1 MHYLKSSIW
10 RALLAAL
17 VIAMVTPM
25 VTQAQ
30 APATEYGMVR
40 WPGGDMYSEPSFS
53 STSIGSVS
61 RGEKVEFLARDGI
74 WWKVRYQGKEGWMN
88 RILIEKL
95 DNPATPATAAAPP
108 PAPVA
113 TPNAQVA
120 AVPAKPAAPPAN
132 TASTTGTPAAPAPS
146 TPSLFSALQA
156 LVAPA
161 PEPPP
166 ITNRGHAVV
175 FGISQYAPNTGIR
188 DLKGVPRD
196 MDSAVAMAQLMGISQ
211 DRVSIYRDRQVTKA
225 AMSAVLVQL
234 AKDIKPDEPVLIYYS
249 GHGGRTADPAVP
261 GRCLEGLITYDYA
274 LFNSG
279 EMAELLR
286 PLAKITDSLFVFFDS
301 CHSGGLT
308 ATRAVGGQ
316 QRFTP
321 KFVARA
327 DASNCAEVA
336 NLLRTPPEGSRAV
349 GNKYI
354 YAAAARSNE
363 VSLDDEQNGGLA
375 TSSFLRCMATG
386 RGRTQTVDEI
396 RACAQDGINLALAGN
411 SQFRPHNITIT
422 GDLSYRPVRANLS
435 AAFKEQLLNSA
446 VQGTLANRPAA
457 AKSAYL
463 SNALSMQG
471 WPQVYNPQQAFDA
484 IAERSD
490 KTLPLLVEAPS
501 ILKIDRESLQMMVRA
516 PADGYVYVFQAT
528 GDGKNAVMLFP
539 NTSDRNNQVSNGQ
552 TLVLPRPSWPLV
564 AGGPEGDNRLMV
576 IFSRNQRDI
585 GQLVGQE
592 AGPFLD
598 LAVSPIGMQAL
609 ALAISRSAHAEETE
623 CLSTNVN
630 NPSYCTAGFSA
641 TLKTIRETR

>member
-1 MHYLKSSIW
+1 MQYLKSSTW
-10 RALLAAL
+10 RGLLAAL
-17 VIAMVTPM
+17 VITVAVP
-25 VTQAQ
+25 VLTQAQ
-30 APATEYGMVR
+30 APAKEYGTVR
-40 WPGGDMYSEPSFS
+40 WPGGDMYSEASFS
-53 STSIGSVS
+53 STSLGSVS

-88 RILIEKL
+88 RIVIEKT
-95 DNPATPATAAAPP
+95 DNPAPTPPPAVAAPAATPA

-113 TPNAQVA
+113 PQVA
-120 AVPAKPAAPPAN
+120 AA
-132 TASTTGTPAAPAPS
+132 PAAPAPS
-146 TPSLFSALQA
+146 SPNFLSALQA
-156 LVAPA
+156 LIAPA
-161 PEPPP
+161 PEAPPL
-166 ITNRGHAVV
+166 TNTGHAVV

-225 AMSAVLVQL
+225 AMSATLAQL

-249 GHGGRTADPAVP
+249 GHGGRTADPAKP
-261 GRCLEGLITYDYA
+261 GSCLEGLITYDQA
-274 LFNSG
+274 LFSSS

-286 PLAKITDSLFVFFDS
+286 PLSRITDNLFVFFDA

-327 DASNCAEVA
+327 DGSNCAEVA
-336 NLLRTPPEGSRAV
+336 NMLRTPPGGTRAV

-354 YAAAARSNE
+354 YAAAARFNE
-363 VSLDDEQNGGLA
+363 VSLDDEQSGGLA

-386 RGRTQTVDEI
+386 RGRSQTVDEL
-396 RACAQDGINLALAGN
+396 RACAQEGINLALAGN
-411 SQFRPHNITIT
+411 TQFKPHNMTIT
-422 GDLSYRPVRANLS
+422 GDLSYRPVKGDLS
-435 AAFKEQLLNSA
+435 AAFKEQLLSSA
-446 VQGTLANRPAA
+446 AQGTLANRPAA

-463 SNALSMQG
+463 SSALTTQG

-484 IAERSD
+484 IAERTD
-490 KTLPLLVEAPS
+490 KALPLVVETPS
-501 ILKIDRESLQMMVRA
+501 TLKIDKENLQMKVQA
-516 PADGYVYVFQAT
+516 PADGYIYVFQAT

-539 NTSDRNNQVSNGQ
+539 NTSDRDNRVSTGQ
-552 TLVLPRPSWPLV
+552 SLNLPRPSWPLV

-576 IFSRNQRDI
+576 VFSRNQRDI

-609 ALAISRSAHAEETE
+609 ALAVSRSAHAEEADCMT
-623 CLSTNVN
+623 SGNAGN
-630 NPSYCTAGFSA
+630 RPAYCTAGFSA
-641 TLKTIRETR
+641 TVKTIRETR

>member
-1 MHYLKSSIW
+1 MHYLESSAW
-10 RALLAAL
+10 RCLLAAL
-17 VIAMVTPM
+17 VIAMAVP
-25 VTQAQ
+25 VLTQAQ
-30 APATEYGMVR
+30 APATEYGLVR
-40 WPGGDMYSEPSFS
+40 WPGGDMYSEASFS
-53 STSIGSVS
+53 SRSLGPVS

-88 RILIEKL
+88 RIVIEKI
-95 DNPATPATAAAPP
+95 DNPAAPSAATAAVTTAP
-108 PAPVA
+108 A
-113 TPNAQVA
+113 
-120 AVPAKPAAPPAN
+120 
-132 TASTTGTPAAPAPS
+132 AAPAPAPAPAAATAPAQS
-146 TPSLFSALQA
+146 APSLFSALQA

-161 PEPPP
+161 PEAPPL
-166 ITNRGHAVV
+166 TNTGHAVV
-175 FGISQYAPNTGIR
+175 FGISQYAPNTGISA
-188 DLKGVPRD
+188 LKGVPRD

-225 AMSAVLVQL
+225 AMSATLAQL
-234 AKDIKPDEPVLIYYS
+234 AKDIKPDEPVLVYYS
-249 GHGGRTADPAVP
+249 GHGGRTADPSKP
-261 GRCLEGLITYDYA
+261 GSCLEGLITYDQA
-274 LFNSG
+274 LFSSN

-286 PLAKITDSLFVFFDS
+286 PLARITDNLFVFFDA

-336 NLLRTPPEGSRAV
+336 NMLRTPPGGSRAV

-354 YAAAARSNE
+354 YAAAARFNE

-386 RGRTQTVDEI
+386 RGRSQTVDEL
-396 RACAQDGINLALAGN
+396 RACAQEGINMALAGN
-411 SQFRPHNITIT
+411 AQFKPHNMTIT
-422 GDLSYRPVRANLS
+422 GDLSYRPVRADLS
-435 AAFKEQLLNSA
+435 AAFKEQLLSSA
-446 VQGTLANRPAA
+446 AQGTLANRPAG

-463 SNALSMQG
+463 SSALTTQG

-490 KTLPLLVEAPS
+490 KALPLPVEAPS
-501 ILKIDRESLQMMVRA
+501 TLKIDRENLQIKVQA
-516 PADGYVYVFQAT
+516 PADGYIYVFQAT

-539 NTSDRNNQVSNGQ
+539 NTSDRDNRVSTGQ
-552 TLVLPRPSWPLV
+552 SLNLPRPSWPLV

-609 ALAISRSAHAEETE
+609 ALAVSRSAHAEEAD
-623 CLSTNVN
+623 CLSTGNR
-630 NPSYCTAGFSA
+630 PAYCTAGFSA
-641 TLKTIRETR
+641 TVKTIRETR

>member
-1 MHYLKSSIW
+1 MQYLKSFTLRS
-10 RALLAAL
+10 LLAAF
-17 VIAMVTPM
+17 VMAMSVPMIA
-25 VTQAQ
+25 QAQ
-30 APATEYGMVR
+30 APTAEYGMVR
-40 WPGGDMYSEPSFS
+40 WPGGDMYSEASFS
-53 STSIGSVS
+53 SSSLGSVP

-88 RILIEKL
+88 RIVIEKI
-95 DNPATPATAAAPP
+95 DNPAPPAAATPAAT

-113 TPNAQVA
+113 AQVA
-120 AVPAKPAAPPAN
+120 AA
-132 TASTTGTPAAPAPS
+132 PAAPAAAAAPTQS
-146 TPSLFSALQA
+146 APNFFSALQA

-161 PEPPP
+161 PEAAPLKN
-166 ITNRGHAVV
+166 TGHAVV

-225 AMSAVLVQL
+225 AMSATLAQL

-249 GHGGRTADPAVP
+249 GHGGRTADPAKP
-261 GRCLEGLITYDYA
+261 GSCLEGLITYDQA
-274 LFNSG
+274 LFSSS

-286 PLAKITDSLFVFFDS
+286 PLSRITDNLFVFFDA

-327 DASNCAEVA
+327 DGSNCAEVA
-336 NLLRTPPEGSRAV
+336 NMLRTPPGGTRAV

-354 YAAAARSNE
+354 YAAAARFNE

-386 RGRTQTVDEI
+386 RGRSQTVDEL
-396 RACAQDGINLALAGN
+396 RACAQEGINLALAGN
-411 SQFRPHNITIT
+411 TQFKPHNMTIT
-422 GDLSYRPVRANLS
+422 GDLSYRPVRADLS
-435 AAFKEQLLNSA
+435 AAFKEQLLSSA
-446 VQGTLANRPAA
+446 AQGTLANRPAA

-463 SNALSMQG
+463 SSALTTQG

-484 IAERSD
+484 IAERTD
-490 KTLPLLVEAPS
+490 KSLPLLVETPS
-501 ILKIDRESLQMMVRA
+501 TLKIDKENLQMKVQA

-539 NTSDRNNQVSNGQ
+539 NTGDRDNRVKSGQ
-552 TLVLPRPSWPLV
+552 ALTLPRPSWPLV

-576 IFSRNQRDI
+576 IFSKNQRDI

-609 ALAISRSAHAEETE
+609 ALAVSRSAHAEEADCT
-623 CLSTNVN
+623 SAGNR
-630 NPSYCTAGFSA
+630 PAYCSAGFSA
-641 TLKTIRETR
+641 TVKTIRETR

>member
-1 MHYLKSSIW
+1 
-10 RALLAAL
+10 
-17 VIAMVTPM
+17 
-25 VTQAQ
+25 
-30 APATEYGMVR
+30 
-40 WPGGDMYSEPSFS
+40 MYSEASFS
-53 STSIGSVS
+53 STSLGSVS

-88 RILIEKL
+88 RIVIEKI
-95 DNPATPATAAAPP
+95 DNPAPPPPPATTAAVSAATPA

-113 TPNAQVA
+113 AQVSA
-120 AVPAKPAAPPAN
+120 APAAPSP
-132 TASTTGTPAAPAPS
+132 SAPNF
-146 TPSLFSALQA
+146 LSALQA
-156 LVAPA
+156 LIAPA
-161 PEPPP
+161 PEAPPL
-166 ITNRGHAVV
+166 TNTGHAVV

-225 AMSAVLVQL
+225 AMSATLAQL

-249 GHGGRTADPAVP
+249 GHGGRTADPAKP
-261 GRCLEGLITYDYA
+261 GSCLEGLITYDQA
-274 LFNSG
+274 LFSSA

-286 PLAKITDSLFVFFDS
+286 PLSRITDNLFVFFDA

-327 DASNCAEVA
+327 DGSNCAEVA
-336 NLLRTPPEGSRAV
+336 NMLRTPPGGTRAV

-354 YAAAARSNE
+354 YAAAARFNE
-363 VSLDDEQNGGLA
+363 VSLDDEQSGGLA

-386 RGRTQTVDEI
+386 RGRSQTVDEL
-396 RACAQDGINLALAGN
+396 RACAQEGINLALAGN
-411 SQFRPHNITIT
+411 TQFKPHNMTIT
-422 GDLSYRPVRANLS
+422 GDLSYRPVKGDLS
-435 AAFKEQLLNSA
+435 AAFKEQLLSSA
-446 VQGTLANRPAA
+446 AQGTLANRPAA

-463 SNALSMQG
+463 SSALTTQG

-490 KTLPLLVEAPS
+490 KALPLLVEAPS
-501 ILKIDRESLQMMVRA
+501 TLKIDRENLQMKVQA
-516 PADGYVYVFQAT
+516 PADGYIYVFQAT

-539 NTSDRNNQVSNGQ
+539 NTSDRDNRVSTGQ
-552 TLVLPRPSWPLV
+552 SLNLPRQSWPLV

-609 ALAISRSAHAEETE
+609 ALAVSRSAHAEEAD
-623 CLSTNVN
+623 CMASGNAGN
-630 NPSYCTAGFSA
+630 RPAYCTPGFSA
-641 TLKTIRETR
+641 TVKTIRETR